1 MREALRRGLFLVG
14 SLVEMGVGRCL
25 GLGLGLGSELR
36 FNLGLGFGERET
48 THPHVSGAGKGLPKT
63 FDVYQKL

>member
-14 SLVEMGVGRCL
+14 SLVEMGVGRC
-25 GLGLGLGSELR
+25 LGLGSELR